1 MANSLQSVAD
11 SLRSNRNASTKR
23 RSSGTAV
30 MDTVDEGTAERGPNG
45 FRIVRTARILGI
57 TGVPHS
63 KIPDALNAKGLPR
76 YGDPHPSPLA
86 DGLPLSL
93 MTASILEGEPDKAI
107 VTLTYEYPNT
117 SGGIGFFENTPS
129 VTTAAQLEVTTTLNQ
144 LTTNLD
150 VDGNAI
156 TVTYVQ
162 PLFDDDGVTII
173 GSDVKVQGGE
183 ITTMVPTT
191 SVNYMRREPV
201 SPLEKAKVYVG
212 TTGASAGTGFGD
224 IFGDPDDYW
233 MCTHIGGPS
242 DDGGLSY
249 NVTHS
254 FQRAEPH
261 RIRDAGGVIAEFSGW
276 QAVVVY
282 IDPETGKPPPD
293 LLSQISS
300 GGTSPIVIDTFGVE
314 SKIRYRS
321 TNFWNLNLTPL

>member
-144 LTTNLD
+144 LTTNF
-150 VDGNAI
+150 DGGGNEMFVEHQFPPGADE
-156 TVTYVQ
+156 VT
-162 PLFDDDGVTII
+162 PLLT
-173 GSDVKVQGGE
+173 KQTGE
-183 ITTMVPTT
+183 ASIMVPTT
-191 SVNYMRREPV
+191 TINYMRREPH
-201 SPLEKAKVYVG
+201 SPLAKAQQYVG
-212 TTGASAGTGFGD
+212 KTGASEGTSDGL
-224 IFGDPDDYW
+224 IFGDPDRYW
-233 MCTHIGGPS
+233 LCTGLGGPS
-242 DDGGLSY
+242 DDGGLTY
-249 NVTHS
+249 NVTYS

-261 RIRDAGGVIAEFSGW
+261 EIAGFDVVPGWDAIIIF
-276 QAVVVY
+276 
-282 IDPETGKPPPD
+282 IDPTTGKPPASD
-293 LLSQISS
+293 R
-300 GGTSPIVIDTFGVE
+300 GGPVTPLGLKGYVMYKSI
-314 SKIRYRS
+314 
-321 TNFWNLNLTPL
+321 NFWNLNLTTA